1 MNVLIVVDVQNDFV
15 SMALGT
21 EEARKIINPLKE
33 YLASLD
39 KNTYV
44 VATRDCHDET
54 YMDSNEGRHL
64 PVLHCQFGTKGFE
77 LVDEIKDF
85 PFNRVINK
93 PNFGISS
100 GTWKTILKD
109 IEIENITLVGL
120 CTDICVISNAL
131 ALKTAFPEVNVRV
144 IESLCAGVTK
154 ESHRAAILTM
164 KMAQVDII

>member
-21 EEARKIINPLKE
+21 KEAREIVNPLKD
-33 YLASLD
+33 YLHNLD

-44 VATRDCHDET
+44 IATRDCHDET

-85 PFNRVINK
+85 PFNRIINK
-93 PNFGISS
+93 PNFGISTGS
-100 GTWKTILKD
+100 WKTILKD

-154 ESHRAAILTM
+154 ESHDAAILTM
-164 KMAQVDII
+164 KMCQVDII

>member
-1 MNVLIVVDVQNDFV
+1 MKVLIVVDMQNDFV

-21 EEARKIINPLKE
+21 KEAKEIVKPLKE
-33 YLASLD
+33 YLNKLD
-39 KNTYV
+39 DNTYV

-54 YMDSNEGRHL
+54 YLDTNEGRHL
-64 PVLHCQFGTKGFE
+64 PVVHCIFGTKGVE
-77 LVDEIKDF
+77 IVDEIKDF
-85 PFNRVINK
+85 PFNKIINK
-93 PNFGISS
+93 PNFGISA

-131 ALKTAFPEVNVRV
+131 ALKTAFPEVNIRV

-154 ESHRAAILTM
+154 ESHDAAILTM
-164 KMAQVDII
+164 KMCQVDII